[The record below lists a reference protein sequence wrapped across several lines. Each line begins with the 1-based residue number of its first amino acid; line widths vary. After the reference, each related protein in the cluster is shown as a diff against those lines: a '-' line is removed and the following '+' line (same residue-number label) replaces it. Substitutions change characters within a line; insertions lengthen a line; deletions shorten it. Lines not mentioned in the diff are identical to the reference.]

1 MRFGEKADDS
11 FVFPF
16 GGATSKLH
24 AAVFIR
30 HRHASLAVAVGLYA
44 ATVLVFGN
52 ALAGYGNYLVLLPVM
67 SAALGF
73 GTLGG
78 LVAGILA
85 LPANLLL
92 FGILGHPEYSP
103 ASKFLAHISVIAAG
117 LLFGRLT
124 DYFKV
129 IQKER
134 QKRMATEESLRRALA
149 AKELL
154 LGELHHRVKNNLNV
168 VKSLIQLQRNR
179 SKDPAFLEAADEL
192 IGRIFAI
199 AFAHDELDNDL
210 DIPAVDP
217 ARYIQTL
224 VGNLVSYFG
233 VGDSLIGRSLDTRG
247 RLIPMETA
255 ISLGLIVNEVLTAAL
270 KQAIPLREDRPSIR
284 LSLVVV
290 GEEYRLTI
298 CDEESDPG
306 FGLVPDE
313 ASGGLARKLVHAL
326 ARNLGGAASLGA
338 IEEGPHPAGG
348 RFELVFPCRTAN
360 ADIYERSVSRP
371 CTKDISS
378 RRGH

>member
-1 MRFGEKADDS
+1 MRFGKKADES

-16 GGATSKLH
+16 GGASSKLH

-44 ATVLVFGN
+44 AAVLVFGN
-52 ALAGYGNYLVLLPVM
+52 ALAGYGNYLVLVPVM

-73 GTLGG
+73 GTYGG
-78 LVAGILA
+78 LIAGILA

-103 ASKFLAHISVIAAG
+103 ASKVLAQVSVMVAS

-129 IQKER
+129 VQKEI
-134 QKRMATEESLRRALA
+134 QKRMDTEESLRRALA

-179 SKDPAFLEAADEL
+179 SKDPAFLGAADEL

-199 AFAHDELDNDL
+199 AFAHDELDNDH

-255 ISLGLIVNEVLTAAL
+255 ISLGLIVNEVLSAAL
-270 KQAIPLREDRPSIR
+270 KQAFPVREDRPSIR

-290 GEEYRLTI
+290 AEEYRLSI

-306 FGLVPDE
+306 FGLSPDD
-313 ASGGLARKLVHAL
+313 ASGGLARKLVNVL

-338 IEEGPHPAGG
+338 MQEGPHPSGA

-360 ADIYERSVSRP
+360 SDIYERSVTRP
-371 CTKDISS
+371 CP
-378 RRGH
+378 